1 MWLRL
6 LITLVALGIASAAQ
20 FLTVPGLDFDEFAH
34 MSRIAGHAPDT
45 SLVSVVAMGINPLI
59 SAFLVVEMI
68 AVLVPRWRRLRA
80 SGPAGRASLRRAGLV
95 LTVLLAAMQGFFL
108 SRWMH
113 QPFDVRPLMREGG
126 IGSQF
131 LVTLSLVGGT
141 FFMIALTELIDRYGV
156 GCGISCFLA
165 GKALGDLADLAVI
178 RIRDLHGGVVT
189 GADLGKEGLLVAVVA
204 AASWWILTAHTR
216 REPWQAPVPTSL
228 RHPMSGVW
236 PLTLAASLL
245 AMPRQLAA
253 FGLDVGA
260 LRDLAPGRP
269 PYAFVYGG
277 LVLVAGV
284 VSSLIFYRRRLLLP
298 VLGRLVKGAPETG
311 LDGPELVGRLTRAGL
326 ARTLIFLL
334 VVTAIGGALAAGPGR
349 RWPEPI
355 GIVLIVA
362 VALDVIGE
370 WRARRKH
377 RRLVPVWPL
386 NQVALV
392 QPVLDALERAGIFAL
407 PRSAFHRALL
417 QFFGPYVPV
426 VLLVPEARATEARET
441 VEAIVLGDP
450 AGDAAPPEGG
460 LAA

>member
-6 LITLVALGIASAAQ
+6 LITLVALGSAWAAQ
-20 FLTVPGLDFDEFAH
+20 FLTVPGLDLAEFAR
-34 MSRIAGHAPDT
+34 MSRLAGQAPDA

-59 SAFLVVEMI
+59 SALLVVEMI

-80 SGPAGRASLRRAGLV
+80 SGPAGRASLRRSGLV
-95 LTVLLAAMQGFFL
+95 LTVFLAALQGFFL

-113 QPFDVRPLMREGG
+113 QPLGRGSLMGEGG
-126 IGSQF
+126 IGSHL

-141 FFMIALTELIDRYGV
+141 FFMIALIELIDRHGV

-165 GKALGDLADLAVI
+165 SRALGDLVDLAASRVL
-178 RIRDLHGGVVT
+178 DLRSGVMT
-189 GADLGKEGLLVAVVA
+189 GADLGKEGLLVAAVA
-204 AASWWILTAHTR
+204 AAGWWILTAHTR

-253 FGLDVGA
+253 LGLDVGA

-269 PYAFVYGG
+269 PYAFVCGG

-284 VSSLIFYRRRLLLP
+284 VSSLIFYRRPLLLP
-298 VLGRLVKGAPETG
+298 VLGRLAEG
-311 LDGPELVGRLTRAGL
+311 GPEPRLDVPELFRRLTRASL

-334 VVTAIGGALAAGPGR
+334 GMTAIGGALAAGPGR

-355 GIVLIVA
+355 AIVLVIA
-362 VALDVIGE
+362 VALDVTGE

-377 RRLVPVWPL
+377 GRLVPVWPL

-392 QPVLDALERAGIFAL
+392 QPVLDALARAGIFAL

-417 QFFGPYVPV
+417 QFFGPHIPV
-426 VLLVPEARATEARET
+426 VLLVPEARAIEARET
-441 VEAIVLGDP
+441 VQAILLG
-450 AGDAAPPEGG
+450 ETSTR
-460 LAA
+460 